1 MKITLATLLQ
11 ATAQQV
17 FDQVAHHLLTQN
29 KQSGVYTRDGLDCM
43 YRGPNGLMCAA
54 GCLIG
59 DDEYKPSFEFKSWGA
74 GLAEA
79 GAVPSAHCN
88 LIQDLQRVHDDF
100 PPDAWP
106 EGLSKV
112 ALRYGLDDA
121 AVKEFEP

>member
-1 MKITLATLLQ
+1 MKITLATLPQ

-17 FDQVAHHLLTQN
+17 FDQVARHLLTQN
-29 KQSGVYTRDGLDCM
+29 EQSGVSTRAGLDCM

-59 DDEYKPSFEFKSWGA
+59 DDEYKPSFEFNSWGP

-79 GAVPSAHCN
+79 GAVPNAHCN
-88 LIQDLQRVHDDF
+88 LIEDLQRVHDDF
-100 PPDAWP
+100 LPDAWS
-106 EGLSKV
+106 ERLSKV

-121 AVKEFEP
+121 VVEEFES